1 MLLFAQIEGSG
12 GVPPEWTTHLVK
24 LIGAFHP
31 LVVHFPIALLLT
43 AAVLEVVSVRLKDH
57 QGLRFAIVINLI
69 LGTVGAVVAAS
80 LGWMDAAHTGIEVD
94 LKPTLAWHRWLGT
107 SVAIG
112 SLITTALWFR
122 ARITPKSSLW
132 IYRIALWLLAV
143 IVGFT
148 GHLGALLVYGL
159 DYFSLPN

>member
-1 MLLFAQIEGSG
+1 MLLFAQTEGLG
-12 GVPPEWTTHLVK
+12 GVPPEWTTHLVR

-43 AAVLEVVSVRLKDH
+43 AALLEAASVWLKDH
-57 QGLRFAIVINLI
+57 PGLRFAIVINLT

-80 LGWMDAAHTGIEVD
+80 LGWMDAAHIGIEVD

-112 SLITTALWFR
+112 SLITTILWFR
-122 ARITPKSSLW
+122 VRVNSAVC
-132 IYRIALWLLAV
+132 LWLYRATLWSLALL
-143 IVGFT
+143 VGIT

-159 DYFSLPN
+159 DYFAS